1 MTDIGHYRL
10 IRPIGRG
17 GMGEVFLA
25 RDTKL
30 RRDVALKLLPEDV
43 EQDPERVQR
52 FIREAH
58 AASAISHPNIAVVH
72 AIESDGGRH
81 FIAMEYV
88 EGETLAEAIARG
100 TLDRSAR
107 LRIATEIADA
117 LDEAHTNGVVHRDL
131 KPSNVMVTK
140 RGHAKILDFGLAKLL
155 QTDADAESDT
165 ALKSREGIVLGTV
178 QYMSPEQALG
188 RDVDARSDI
197 FSFGLLLYELLSGR
211 RAFQGKTS
219 TEIVARILND
229 EPEPF
234 DFADPDSAELGR
246 IVGKCLEKRPDLR
259 YQSARDLAVDLQR
272 LQEPS
277 SGSLSSRSSAQA
289 QRKGRRLLT
298 MKPALAAV
306 IAAIALGVV
315 FAAILLTRQSRRAP
329 IDSLVVI
336 PFTQS
341 GLAPQDDYLIDGL
354 SDEIIDS
361 LAHLSG
367 LRVISRTTAR
377 AYKGKSIDPRRI
389 GQELGVR
396 ALLTGELRARE
407 GRVVLQTELIDARD
421 GSRIGG
427 GRYTGTSS
435 DLLSLHRSIVE
446 DVTRSLQGEVDRA
459 DAVVPRTVDPEAF
472 RLYLTGRHYWNKRTY
487 EGLKQAITLF
497 QAAIDRDP
505 TYAQAYAG
513 LADSYV
519 VSSRYSDV
527 PAEDLLPLAEAAA
540 KRALELDPRLG
551 EVHATLGHI
560 RDRQWRWRE
569 SEEEFRKAIAM
580 RPGYASAHHWY
591 GLSLLTL
598 GRDAEAL
605 RELETAQRLDPL
617 SPVITMAMGV
627 GRYATGDR
635 AGGRRELE
643 RTLEISPAFASG
655 SQWLGI
661 VNVTEGRCAEGV
673 SQLQRS
679 VELTGRT
686 NDSLGSLAYG
696 YGRCGQRDEAAS
708 IISAL
713 EERGAKGS
721 DASIALAFALP
732 GLGRREEAISW
743 LERSYRDRDAD
754 LAAAFY
760 RPMVAEL
767 RSEPRVQAILRGMGI
782 PVSTG
787 LTSLTP

>member
-1 MTDIGHYRL
+1 MTEIGHYRL

-30 RRDVALKLLPEDV
+30 RRDVALKLLPEEV

-58 AASAISHPNIAVVH
+58 AASAINHPNIAVVH
-72 AIESDGGRH
+72 AIDSEGGRH

-88 EGETLAEAIARG
+88 EGETLAEAIARK
-100 TLDRSAR
+100 TLDRPAR

-117 LDEAHTNGVVHRDL
+117 LDEAHSHGVVHRDL

-165 ALKSREGIVLGTV
+165 ALKSREGVVLGTV
-178 QYMSPEQALG
+178 QYMSPEQAMG
-188 RDVDARSDI
+188 KDVDARSDI

-219 TEIVARILND
+219 TETVARILHD
-229 EPEPF
+229 EPEPLEI
-234 DFADPDSAELGR
+234 ADADAAELGR
-246 IVGKCLEKRPDLR
+246 IIAKCLEKRPDRR
-259 YQSARDLAVDLQR
+259 YQSARELAVDLQR

-277 SGSLSSRSSAQA
+277 SGTLSSRSSAQA
-289 QRKGRRLLT
+289 QRKGQRLLT
-298 MKPALAAV
+298 SKFALAGVLAV
-306 IAAIALGVV
+306 IVLGVA
-315 FAAILLTRQSRRAP
+315 AAILLTRQSRRAP

-341 GLAPQDDYLIDGL
+341 GLAAQDEYLVDAL

-361 LAHLSG
+361 LARLPG
-367 LRVISRTTAR
+367 LRVISRTTALS
-377 AYKGKSIDPRRI
+377 YKGKPLDPKRI
-389 GQELGVR
+389 GEELAVR
-396 ALLTGELRARE
+396 ALLTGELRSRE
-407 GRVVLQTELIDARD
+407 GRVVVQTELIDARD
-421 GSRIGG
+421 GSRLGG

-435 DLLSLHRSIVE
+435 DLLSLHRSIID
-446 DVTRSLQGEVDRA
+446 DVTRSLHGEVDRA
-459 DAVVPRTVDPEAF
+459 DAVAPRTVDPEAF

-487 EGLKQAITLF
+487 EGLKQAIEQF

-551 EVHATLGHI
+551 EVHATLGHV

-569 SEEEFRKAIAM
+569 AEEEFRKAIAM
-580 RPGYASAHHWY
+580 RPGHASAHHWY
-591 GLSLLTL
+591 GLMLLTL
-598 GRDAEAL
+598 GRDADAL
-605 RELETAQRLDPL
+605 RELETAQKLDPL
-617 SPVITMAMGV
+617 SPIITMAMGV
-627 GRYATGDR
+627 GRYVTGDR

-643 RTLEISPAFASG
+643 RTLEISPGFASG

-661 VNVTEGRCAEGV
+661 VNVTEGNCAEGIP
-673 SQLQRS
+673 QLQRS

-696 YGRCGQRDEAAS
+696 YGRCGRREEAVSIVSALQERDE
-708 IISAL
+708 
-713 EERGAKGS
+713 KGS
-721 DASIALAFALP
+721 DASIALAFAMP
-732 GLGRREEAISW
+732 GLGRRDEAISW
-743 LERSYRDRDAD
+743 LERAYSERDAD

-767 RSEPRVQAILRGMGI
+767 RSEPRVQAILSGMGI
-782 PVSTG
+782 PIR
-787 LTSLTP
+787 TPAENEP